1 MEEIEV
7 AKEGKKKKGKKVAK
21 RKLKKR
27 SGCEL
32 SMMTSIARDLTS
44 DHDPRGLGV
53 PTITVEETRSQ
64 PGSRRASVFDMINM
78 SKELVR
84 RDSEVVT
91 ELEVVKNGRWKTAMK
106 NSSES
111 TEEISLRN
119 TGRRNS
125 VKRGSIGEDD
135 PEIAAKK
142 LRSIIDMMAR
152 PSREAQQAYTWD
164 VVDTPAESMKK
175 APKVKG

>member
-1 MEEIEV
+1 M

-32 SMMTSIARDLTS
+32 SMMTSIARERTS
-44 DHDPRGLGV
+44 DHNPRGLRV

-111 TEEISLRN
+111 TKEISLRN

-164 VVDTPAESMKK
+164 AVDIPSESMRK